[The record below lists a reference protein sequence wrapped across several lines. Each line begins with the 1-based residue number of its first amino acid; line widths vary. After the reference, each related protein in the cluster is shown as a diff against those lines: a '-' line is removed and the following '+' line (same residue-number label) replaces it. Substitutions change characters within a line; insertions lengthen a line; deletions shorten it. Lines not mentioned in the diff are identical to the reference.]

1 MLDMK
6 KESRVNEVMLTRR
19 GQVTIPVA
27 IRKSMK
33 LKPRDRVVFTQLSN
47 GTLVVRVKN
56 KSVTDIFGILPK
68 PRRKV
73 RIEDMRFG
81 KR

>member
-1 MLDMK
+1 MK
-6 KESRVNEVMLTRR
+6 KESKVNEVMLTRR
-19 GQVTIPVA
+19 GQITIPVA

-68 PRRKV
+68 PKRKV
-73 RIEDMRFG
+73 RVEDMRFG